1 MSDDKKIDLQ
11 DPQTTDDEVKATPE
25 EEHAAPSLS
34 DIIREQV
41 AEEDTPLT
49 KNNFSLRKVLGG
61 DILTTEIVRKQI
73 WLLLL
78 ITVFLIVYIAEGY
91 SYKQYMIEID
101 RLNTQLKDAKFKALS
116 AKSDL
121 TEHTR
126 ESKIID
132 MLKINNDS
140 TLHNSGQPPYI
151 INVPEQ

>member
-1 MSDDKKIDLQ
+1 MPDDKKIDIQ
-11 DPQTTDDEVKATPE
+11 KPQPTDEEAKTSPE
-25 EEHAAPSLS
+25 EEHATPSLS

-49 KNNFSLRKVLGG
+49 RNNLSLRKVLGG
-61 DILTTEIVRKQI
+61 DILTTEVVRKQI

-101 RLNTQLKDAKFKALS
+101 KLNTQLKDAKFKALS

-140 TLHNSGQPPYI
+140 LLQISSQPPYI